1 MKHYKKWN
9 QLTASILFILGA
21 AMVGNSFSVYANN
34 AIVHH
39 DRITGKY
46 NVDRAKFRKSS
57 GITIKRITH
66 EDDFGTKYTDA
77 TSYNFGGRDHI
88 FHVRDNDGITT
99 SLGMGDVVFNNIS
112 SSGHKGTIYVDH
124 RNDLWNPW
132 QGVFGV
138 NGSSGG
144 KVTIDSNLLMR
155 MILVQNIQMLQVIIL
170 AGEIIFFT

>member
-1 MKHYKKWN
+1 MRQAPSISCTFFNLKFFCGNNVYIYFVREKMMKHYKKWN

-99 SLGMGDVVFNNIS
+99 S
-112 SSGHKGTIYVDH
+112 
-124 RNDLWNPW
+124 
-132 QGVFGV
+132 
-138 NGSSGG
+138 
-144 KVTIDSNLLMR
+144 
-155 MILVQNIQMLQVIIL
+155 
-170 AGEIIFFT
+170 